1 MASSYVITV
10 DAQRRKTPLLSYTG
24 IIGDVS
30 GLRVERDA
38 GTVRLV
44 YGPDG
49 AGAPVVLAEGKD
61 PGGPLE
67 LTRLRQER
75 GAKAVTRAVE

>member
-1 MASSYVITV
+1 MASSYVVTV
-10 DAQRRKTPLLSYTG
+10 DAEGRKTPLLSYTG
-24 IIGDVS
+24 TIDDVN
-30 GLRVERDA
+30 GLRVERDG
-38 GTVRLV
+38 GTARLV

-49 AGAPVVLAEGKD
+49 AGAPLVLDEAKD

-67 LTRLRQER
+67 LTRQRQEK